1 MLNNLISWSIQNR
14 FLVIVLSLVWA
25 FAGLYLSFR
34 TNVDVFPDFAPPQ
47 VVLQIEAPGMV
58 PEEVEALVTLPVEA
72 QLNGMPGLRQIRS
85 NSGVGI
91 ASVIAVF
98 DFDTDLYRARQLVA
112 ERLQIVAAR
121 LPKGVGPPRLFPAM
135 PAIGDVLKI
144 AFVPKTTQL
153 RDLRALADWDI
164 KNRLLAVPGVA
175 RVLVIGGEI
184 KEFQVLVDPNRIQTY
199 KVTLADIRRAVE
211 TANAISAGGFLV
223 SEDQQFSIQGV
234 GRPKTVDELANSVV
248 AVRDGV
254 PVLLKHIARVQ
265 IGNAFKLGDTVIS
278 GKSGV
283 YVYITKQP
291 GVNTV
296 EVVHNVEKALD
307 SLRPSIPADVQITY
321 VFNQADFIQKS
332 VTNVLIAIAQGAA
345 LVVLVLIIFL
355 LNWRTSIISLT
366 AIPLSI
372 LSAVIAIKAFG
383 GSINTMTL
391 GGLAIAVGEV
401 VDDAI
406 IDVENVFRR
415 LRENQASDNP
425 KPVHQVVYQACVE
438 VRSSV
443 VYATFIV
450 ALVFLPVFT
459 LTGVEGRIF
468 SPLGLSYI
476 TATMASLLVALTV
489 TPAMC
494 MYFLARGKALPHHEP
509 ITVAVIQKFYRRV
522 LDQVIRAPFVVLIF
536 STALFVL
543 TVFLLP
549 GTGQAFLP
557 PFRENS
563 LIITAIARAGQS
575 LDATTRMGK
584 EFELSL
590 LKEPEVLSVV
600 QWAGR
605 AELDDMSAG
614 PNFCEFDVQL
624 KPSDEPLEP
633 TLKKVREHLERLPG
647 VVADVGSF
655 ISHRMDEVLSGGTRA
670 AIAIKIFGP
679 DLPTLA
685 KISKE
690 VKEITKEVPGAV
702 DVRTDPQVIVP
713 RIRISIDREKAA
725 RYGVTAQ
732 DLMSDIETAFHG
744 QVISQVLEGQR
755 LFSLKLWLEEPFRN
769 NLDLVRKLLIDT
781 PTGARIPVSEIA
793 DVNFVDGPNIILRED
808 VSRRIV
814 VQANTS
820 GRDVVS
826 VVDDAKSRIEKSIK
840 LPQGYYIVYA
850 GQYAAQKEAMLT
862 LFTMSSLTLLGILLL
877 LYQGL
882 KSWKLTLLVLTNLP
896 LAMVGGIIAVVLTG
910 NVLSVGSLIGF
921 ISLFGIS
928 TRNTILLATHI
939 NDLMEQG
946 EQFDHAIIHGA
957 LDRVAPVL
965 MTAITASLGMLPLAI
980 IGGAGRELEQPLAIV
995 IVGGMV
1001 SSTALTLIVIPAL
1014 FKAFVKPAPRV
1025 GESKTFAK
1033 SF

>member
-1 MLNNLISWSIQNR
+1 MLNNLINWSIHNR
-14 FLVIVLSLVWA
+14 FLVIILSLVWVA
-25 FAGLYLSFR
+25 AGVYLSFR
-34 TNVDVFPDFAPPQ
+34 TNVDVFPEFAPPQ

-85 NSGVGI
+85 NSGVGVSSI
-91 ASVIAVF
+91 TTVF
-98 DFDTDLYRARQLVA
+98 DFNTDLYRARQLVA
-112 ERLQIVAAR
+112 ERLQLLAAR
-121 LPKGVGPPRLFPAM
+121 LPRGVGSPRLFPAM

-144 AFVPKTTQL
+144 AFVPQKTAL
-153 RDLRALADWDI
+153 RDLRALADWEI
-164 KNRLLAVPGVA
+164 RNRLLAVPGVA
-175 RVLVIGGEI
+175 RVLVIGGEV
-184 KEFQVLVDPNRIQTY
+184 KEYQVLIDPNKLQTY
-199 KVTLADIRRAVE
+199 RVTVAEIRKAVE
-211 TANAISAGGFLV
+211 SANAISAGGFLV

-234 GRPKTVDELANSVV
+234 GRPRTIDELANSVV
-248 AVRDGV
+248 AVRDNV
-254 PVLLKHIARVQ
+254 PVLLKHVARVQ
-265 IGNAFKLGDTVIS
+265 IGNAFKLGDSVIN

-283 YVYITKQP
+283 YIYITKQP
-291 GVNTV
+291 AVNTV
-296 EVVHNVEKALD
+296 DVVHDVQKAME
-307 SLRPSIPADVQITY
+307 SLKPSIPADVQVTY

-332 VTNVLIAIAQGAA
+332 VTNVLEAIGEGAA
-345 LVVLVLIIFL
+345 LVVVVLIIFL
-355 LNWRTSIISLT
+355 LNWRTSVVSLT

-372 LSAVIAIKAFG
+372 LTAVVAIKAFG

-406 IDVENVFRR
+406 IDVENVYRR
-415 LRENQASDNP
+415 LRENQSSSHP
-425 KPVHQVVYQACVE
+425 KPVHEVVYRACIE

-459 LTGVEGRIF
+459 LAGIEGRIF

-494 MYFLARGKALPHHEP
+494 MYLLARGKSLSHHEP
-509 ITVAVIQKFYRRV
+509 WTVVVIQNLYHRILEPV
-522 LDQVIRAPFVVLIF
+522 MRAPRTVLAF

-543 TVFLLP
+543 TISLLF
-549 GTGQAFLP
+549 GVGQAFLP

-590 LKEPEVLSVV
+590 LKEPEVTSVV

-605 AELDDMSAG
+605 AELDDMAAG

-624 KPSDEPLEP
+624 KPSDKPLEP
-633 TLKKVREHLERLPG
+633 TLKMVREHLERLPG

-685 KISKE
+685 KIARE

-702 DVRTDPQVIVP
+702 DVRTDPQVVVP
-713 RIRISIDREKAA
+713 RIRILIDREKAA

-732 DLMSDIETAFHG
+732 DLMGDIETAFQG

-755 LFSLKLWLEEPFRN
+755 LFPLKLWLEEPFRN
-769 NLDLVRKLLIDT
+769 NLDLVKKLLIDT

-793 DVNFVDGPNIILRED
+793 DVKFVDGPNIILRED
-808 VSRRIV
+808 VSRRVV

-820 GRDVVS
+820 GRDVVG
-826 VVDDAKSRIEKSIK
+826 VVNDAKAKIENSVH

-850 GQYAAQKEAMLT
+850 GQYAAQREAAIT
-862 LFTMSSLTLLGILLL
+862 LLSMSALTLLGIILL

-882 KSWKLTLLVLTNLP
+882 KSWKLTLLVLSNLP
-896 LAMVGGIIAVVLTG
+896 LATVGGIIAVVLTG
-910 NVLSVGSLIGF
+910 NILSVGSLIGF

-939 NDLMEQG
+939 NSLIEQG
-946 EQFDHAIIHGA
+946 EPFDQAILRGA
-957 LDRVAPVL
+957 QDRVAPVL

-980 IGGAGRELEQPLAIV
+980 FAGAGRELEQPLAIV
-995 IVGGMV
+995 IVGGML

-1014 FKAFVKPAPRV
+1014 FKAFVKPPHQIGA
-1025 GESKTFAK
+1025 KKAIAK
-1033 SF
+1033 SI

>member
-1 MLNNLISWSIQNR
+1 M
-14 FLVIVLSLVWA
+14 
-25 FAGLYLSFR
+25 
-34 TNVDVFPDFAPPQ
+34 
-47 VVLQIEAPGMV
+47 
-58 PEEVEALVTLPVEA
+58 TLPVES
-72 QLNGMPGLRQIRS
+72 QLNGLPGLRQIRS

-91 ASVIAVF
+91 ASIIAIF

-112 ERLQIVAAR
+112 ERLQIAAAR

-144 AFVPKTTQL
+144 SLVPSTTSL
-153 RDLRALADWDI
+153 RDLRALADWEI
-164 KNRLLAVPGVA
+164 KNKLLAVPGVA

-184 KEFQVLVDPNRIQTY
+184 KEYQVLIDPNKIQTY
-199 KVTLADIRRAVE
+199 QVTVAEIRRAVE
-211 TANAISAGGFLV
+211 SANAVNAGGFLV

-234 GRPKTVDELANSVV
+234 GRPKTVEDLANSVV
-248 AVRDGV
+248 AVRQGV
-254 PVLLKHIARVQ
+254 PVLLKHIAQVQ
-265 IGNAFKLGDTVIS
+265 IGNAFKLGDTVIN
-278 GKSGV
+278 GKPGV
-283 YVYITKQP
+283 YIYITKQP
-291 GVNTV
+291 AVNTV
-296 EVVHNVEKALD
+296 EVVGNVQQALD
-307 SLRPSIPADVQITY
+307 ALRQSIPKDVQINY

-332 VTNVLIAIAQGAA
+332 VANVLSAIGQGAA
-345 LVVLVLIIFL
+345 LVVAVLIIFL
-355 LNWRTSIISLT
+355 LNWRTSVISLT

-372 LSAVIAIKAFG
+372 LSAVIAIKFFG

-415 LRENQASDNP
+415 LRENQASPQP
-425 KPVHQVVYQACVE
+425 KPAHQVVYQACIE

-459 LTGVEGRIF
+459 LSGVEGKIF

-494 MYFLARGKALPHHEP
+494 MYLLARGKALPHREP
-509 ITVAVIQKFYRRV
+509 ITVAIIQNIYHR
-522 LDQVIRAPFVVLIF
+522 LLEQIIRAPFIVLAF
-536 STALFVL
+536 STTL
-543 TVFLLP
+543 FLLTLLLLS

-590 LKEPEVLSVV
+590 LKEPDILSVV

-624 KPSDEPLEP
+624 KPSDKPLEP
-633 TLKKVREHLERLPG
+633 TLGTIREHLERLPG

-679 DLPTLA
+679 DLATLG
-685 KISKE
+685 KIGQE
-690 VKEITKEVPGAV
+690 VKEITKQVPGAV
-702 DVRTDPQVIVP
+702 DVRTDPQVVIP
-713 RIRISIDREKAA
+713 RIRVSIDREKAA
-725 RYGVTAQ
+725 RYGLTAQ
-732 DLMSDIETAFHG
+732 DLMADIETAFQG

-755 LFSLKLWLEEPFRN
+755 LFPLKLWLQEPFRN
-769 NLDLVRKLLIDT
+769 NLDLVKKLLIDT
-781 PTGARIPVSEIA
+781 PTGARIPISEIA
-793 DVNFVDGPNIILRED
+793 DVRFVNGPNIILREA
-808 VSRRIV
+808 VSRRLV

-820 GRDVVS
+820 GRDVVG
-826 VVDDAKSRIEKSIK
+826 VVNDAKARIEKSIH
-840 LPQGYYIVYA
+840 LPEGYYIVYA
-850 GQYAAQKEAMLT
+850 GQYAAQKEAAFT
-862 LFTMSSLTLLGILLL
+862 LISMSLLTLLGILLL

-896 LAMVGGIIAVVLTG
+896 LATIGGIIAVVLTG

-939 NDLMEQG
+939 NTLIEQG
-946 EQFDHAIIHGA
+946 EPFDQAIIHGA
-957 LDRVAPVL
+957 QDRVAPVL
-965 MTAITASLGMLPLAI
+965 MTATTASLGMLPLAI
-980 IGGAGRELEQPLAIV
+980 IGGAGRELEQPLATV
-995 IVGGMV
+995 IVGGML

-1014 FKAFVKPAPRV
+1014 FKAFLKPKSV
-1025 GESKTFAK
+1025 TEESKPLAK
-1033 SF
+1033 AT

>member
-14 FLVIVLSLVWA
+14 FLVIVLAVVWA
-25 FAGLYLSFR
+25 IAGLYISFH
-34 TNVDVFPDFAPPQ
+34 TNVDVFPEFAPPQ
-47 VVLQIEAPGMV
+47 VALQIEAPGMV

-72 QLNGMPGLRQIRS
+72 QLNGMPGLHQIRS

-91 ASVIAVF
+91 ATILTVF
-98 DFDTDLYRARQLVA
+98 DFNTDLYRARQLVS
-112 ERLQIVAAR
+112 ERLQIAAAK
-121 LPKGVGPPRLFPAM
+121 LPKGVGPPKVFPAM

-144 AFVPKTTQL
+144 AFVPESTSL
-153 RDLRALADWDI
+153 RELRALADWEI
-164 KNRLLAVPGVA
+164 KNRLLAVSGVA

-184 KEFQVLVDPNRIQTY
+184 KEYQVLIDPNLIQTY
-199 KVTLADIRRAVE
+199 QVTLAEIHRAVE
-211 TANAISAGGFLV
+211 SANAISAGGFLV

-234 GRPKTVDELANSVV
+234 GRPKSIDELANSVV
-248 AVRDGV
+248 TVRNGI
-254 PVLLKHIARVQ
+254 PILLKHVARVQ
-265 IGNAFKLGDTVIS
+265 VGDAFKLGDTVIN
-278 GKSGV
+278 GRSGV
-283 YVYITKQP
+283 YIYITKQP

-296 EVVHNVEKALD
+296 QVVHAVQKALD
-307 SLRPSIPADVQITY
+307 ALRPSIPKDVKITY

-332 VTNVLIAIAQGAA
+332 VVNVLSAIGQGAA
-345 LVVLVLIIFL
+345 LVVAVLIVFL

-372 LSAVIAIKAFG
+372 LSAVITIEALG
-383 GSINTMTL
+383 GTINTMTL

-415 LRENQASDNP
+415 LRQNQASQQP
-425 KPVHQVVYQACVE
+425 KPVQQVVYQACIE

-459 LTGVEGRIF
+459 LSGVEGRIF

-476 TATMASLLVALTV
+476 AATIASLLVALTV

-494 MYFLARGKALPHHEP
+494 MYLLAKGKPLPKREP
-509 ITVAVIQKFYRRV
+509 VTVALIQDAYRRMLDPV
-522 LDQVIRAPFVVLIF
+522 LKAPRIVLMF
-536 STALFVL
+536 STLLFILALLLL
-543 TVFLLP
+543 T

-590 LKEPEVLSVV
+590 LKEPEVMSVV

-624 KPSDEPLEP
+624 KPSDKPLEP
-633 TLKKVREHLERLPG
+633 TLHLVREHLEQLPG

-679 DLPTLA
+679 DLSTLA
-685 KISKE
+685 KLATE
-690 VKEITKEVPGAV
+690 VKEITKETPGAV
-702 DVRTDPQVIVP
+702 DVRLDPQVIIP

-732 DLMSDIETAFHG
+732 DLMGDIETAFQG
-744 QVISQVLEGQR
+744 QVISQVLEKQR
-755 LFSLKLWLEEPFRN
+755 LFPLKLWFEEPFRN
-769 NLDLVRKLLIDT
+769 NLELVKKILIDT
-781 PTGARIPVSEIA
+781 PTGARIPISEIA
-793 DVNFVDGPNIILRED
+793 DVRFVNGPNIILRED

-814 VQANTS
+814 VQANAS
-820 GRDVVS
+820 ARDVVS
-826 VVDDAKSRIEKSIK
+826 IVNDAKTRIEKSVN
-840 LPQGYYIVYA
+840 LPEGYYIVYA
-850 GQYAAQKEAMLT
+850 GQYAAQKEAAFT
-862 LFTMSSLTLLGILLL
+862 LISMSCLTLLGIVLL

-882 KSWKLTLLVLTNLP
+882 KSWKLTFLILANLP
-896 LAMVGGIIAVVLTG
+896 LSMIGGIIAVVLTG
-910 NVLSVGSLIGF
+910 NILSVGSMIGF

-928 TRNTILLATHI
+928 TRNSILLATHI
-939 NDLMEQG
+939 NGLIESG
-946 EQFDHAIIHGA
+946 THFDQAIINGA
-957 LDRVAPVL
+957 QDRVAPVL
-965 MTAITASLGMLPLAI
+965 MTASTAALGMLPLAV

-995 IVGGMV
+995 IVGGML

-1014 FKAFVKPAPRV
+1014 FKAFLRP
-1025 GESKTFAK
+1025 T
-1033 SF
+1033 